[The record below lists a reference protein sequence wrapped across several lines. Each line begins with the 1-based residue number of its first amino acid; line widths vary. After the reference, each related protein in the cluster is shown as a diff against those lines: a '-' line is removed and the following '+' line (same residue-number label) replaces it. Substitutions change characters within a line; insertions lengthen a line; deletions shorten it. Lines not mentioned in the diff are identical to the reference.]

1 MTYLFFARAH
11 VPVPAHSASQVLLSY
26 AAFQHL
32 EDFLR
37 SQDKED
43 IKRNR
48 MREAETKGSLDVR
61 GVADPCAPYRD
72 PDNEQDPQTPYLS
85 GQGDTFTVILR
96 FVCST
101 EVPSRFL
108 HAAPALQY
116 RQQCDRQLFPS

>member
-1 MTYLFFARAH
+1 L
-11 VPVPAHSASQVLLSY
+11 Y
-26 AAFQHL
+26 AAFHHL

-48 MREAETKGSLDVR
+48 MREAETEGGLDVH

-101 EVPSRFL
+101 EVASRFL
-108 HAAPALQY
+108 NAAPASQMPCWCAV
-116 RQQCDRQLFPS
+116 CDWAHEVHGCAAGMA

>member
-1 MTYLFFARAH
+1 MTYLFFTQAH
-11 VPVPAHSASQVLLSY
+11 IPAPAHSASQVLLSY

-32 EDFLR
+32 ENFLR

-43 IKRNR
+43 IKRNH
-48 MREAETKGSLDVR
+48 MQEAKTKGGLNVR